1 VLLCERFGLSIA
13 EVKELTLLQVKLLL
27 QGAEKTDENSRYA
40 RMNDEARAVAD
51 KIKSRFGV
59 F

>member
-1 VLLCERFGLSIA
+1 M
-13 EVKELTLLQVKLLL
+13 KELTLLQVKLLL

-40 RMNDEARAVAD
+40 RMDESAREVAN

>member
-1 VLLCERFGLSIA
+1 M
-13 EVKELTLLQVKLLL
+13 KELTLLQVKLLL